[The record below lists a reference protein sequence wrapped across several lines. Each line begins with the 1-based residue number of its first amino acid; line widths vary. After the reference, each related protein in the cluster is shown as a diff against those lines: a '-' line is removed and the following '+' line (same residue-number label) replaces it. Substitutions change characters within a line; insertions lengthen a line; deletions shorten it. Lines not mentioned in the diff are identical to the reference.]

1 MRAMIRNEKGGTSST
16 RRRRGRN
23 LHTVNLRRI
32 LPQTDA
38 MILFHLLELEVVFR
52 FFKIVRQSSADVS
65 STLPCSAR
73 VTPFAST
80 Y

>member
-38 MILFHLLELEVVFR
+38 MNLFHLLELEVVFR
-52 FFKIVRQSSADVS
+52 ILLFFKIVRQSSADAS
-65 STLPCSAR
+65 STLPC
-73 VTPFAST
+73 FALDGRW
-80 Y
+80 